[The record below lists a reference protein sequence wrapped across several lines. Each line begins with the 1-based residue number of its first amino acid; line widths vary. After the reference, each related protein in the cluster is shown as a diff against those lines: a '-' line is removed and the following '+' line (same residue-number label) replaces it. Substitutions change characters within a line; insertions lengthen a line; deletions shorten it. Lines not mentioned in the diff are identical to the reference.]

1 MPGLIV
7 HDTDPLIVCVCVCVC
22 VGKVYWETPLAN
34 SIVPDKCGVKIGR
47 VRVEL
52 KMKKTCSIRWSDF
65 EVLSEKISCTIY
77 NIYRDTSI
85 NRTLSSVSNAT
96 FVYLTTSEMRTPHYS
111 GHFHLSQMPHL
122 CT

>member
-7 HDTDPLIVCVCVCVC
+7 YDTDPLIVCVCVCVC

-65 EVLSEKISCTIY
+65 EVPSVAPFIIIYVQWKLSI
-77 NIYRDTSI
+77 
-85 NRTLSSVSNAT
+85 RTRL
-96 FVYLTTSEMRTPHYS
+96 
-111 GHFHLSQMPHL
+111 
-122 CT
+122 